1 MRVVSS
7 ATLQRSSRILFPLAK
22 AASCTAYIQRSPFH
36 FTPLSPTTKRNNPR
50 RKNAWDSSGGS
61 EVLSSVHSNIPQ
73 GTKDYLADA
82 KNKIFNR
89 QHLRSP
95 AVFFGIG
102 EEKPFY
108 LERIPSLVTERLRH
122 NVAFFYL
129 NYILLTAVLFGLT
142 LLISPSAIIG
152 LGLLG
157 FAWMAVIKA
166 TSEGSMQVK
175 GERMEWKMS
184 ERSCRFIVEKCEL
197 EFLLFCFLTT
207 LFPRILPGIT
217 ITQKQASIGMGGL
230 SVLVLIWLLSHI
242 FWWTLSTSG
251 FLTGV
256 HCLLR
261 DASMHK
267 DEEDRVEMQGDL
279 SLDEEATFLNTSAGS
294 MA

>member
-1 MRVVSS
+1 MALTGDDTSSS
-7 ATLQRSSRILFPLAK
+7 ATSSAGGIAGALTALNT
-22 AASCTAYIQRSPFH
+22 ASSTI
-36 FTPLSPTTKRNNPR
+36 
-50 RKNAWDSSGGS
+50 KNAWESSGGS
-61 EVLSSVHSNIPQ
+61 EALSKVQSNLPQ
-73 GTKDYLADA
+73 GTQDYLSDA
-82 KNKIFNR
+82 KNKVFNR
-89 QHLRSP
+89 QNLRSP
-95 AVFFGIG
+95 TVFFGIG

-108 LERIPSLVTERLRH
+108 LERVPSLVSERIRH
-122 NVAFFYL
+122 NISFFYL
-129 NYILLTAVLFGLT
+129 NYILLTAVLFCLT

-152 LGLLG
+152 IGLLG

-166 TSEGSMQVK
+166 TAEGSMQVK
-175 GERMEWKMS
+175 
-184 ERSCRFIVEKCEL
+184 
-197 EFLLFCFLTT
+197 
-207 LFPRILPGIT
+207 GIT

-256 HCLLR
+256 HMLLR

-279 SLDEEATFLNTSAGS
+279 SLDEEATFLNNDPEGS

>member
-1 MRVVSS
+1 MTEDSSTTSS
-7 ATLQRSSRILFPLAK
+7 ANSGGIAGALSAISTASSTI
-22 AASCTAYIQRSPFH
+22 
-36 FTPLSPTTKRNNPR
+36 
-50 RKNAWDSSGGS
+50 KNAWDSSGGS

-175 GERMEWKMS
+175 G
-184 ERSCRFIVEKCEL
+184 
-197 EFLLFCFLTT
+197 
-207 LFPRILPGIT
+207 IT